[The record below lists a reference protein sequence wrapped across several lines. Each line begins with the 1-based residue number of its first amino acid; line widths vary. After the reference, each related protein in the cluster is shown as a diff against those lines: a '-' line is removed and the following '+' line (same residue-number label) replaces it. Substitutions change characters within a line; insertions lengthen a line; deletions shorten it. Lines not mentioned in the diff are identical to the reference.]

1 MEPLTPYER
10 EDAEMYE
17 ALAAGQLI
25 NAPTQL
31 KSDSKLNFESDDQ
44 PPIH

>member
-17 ALAAGQLI
+17 ALAESQHI
-25 NAPTQL
+25 NTPNQL
-31 KSDSKLNFESDDQ
+31 KSDSNPTIERDDQ
-44 PPIH
+44 STIH